1 MTKIVKS
8 GINSASELRNKI
20 IPRIDLLINVAETI
34 TADAT
39 ELADSEQQAH
49 IIVGSS
55 VTRAILKATDLFEN
69 AEGLKKASENLTASL
84 EKARQVPKLTD
95 DSKRT
100 HYTLQKLDKAIANA
114 KGIRN
119 RELKNKLDPAIL
131 AEVDILIRQAQ
142 EVKRNTSSTVAE
154 VNAMT
159 QKLNEKIEQA
169 IYVIPEG
176 ERAANKIQKRGLEKD
191 IQAAKNLRDFSLKGK
206 VESSVIR
213 ELNREITLASRVFNN
228 SKSTLNQVEAADQ
241 AIVAAMNIAI
251 EKAEKT
257 KEEEIPTEETAPE
270 VEENIDI
277 ENESTDEIESE
288 TEIEIDDKESEA
300 IEDTEAID
308 EINQIEE

>member
-20 IPRIDLLINVAETI
+20 IPRIDLLINFAETI

-49 IIVGSS
+49 IIVGFS

-206 VESSVIR
+206 VDSSVIR
-213 ELNREITLASRVFNN
+213 ELNRKITLAIRVFNN

-257 KEEEIPTEETAPE
+257 KEEEILVEENTIKD
-270 VEENIDI
+270 EENIDVEKDNI
-277 ENESTDEIESE
+277 DEIESE
-288 TEIEIDDKESEA
+288 TDDKVTDEV
-300 IEDTEAID
+300 EDTEEVTEID
-308 EINQIEE
+308 QIEE

>member
-49 IIVGSS
+49 IIVGFS

-228 SKSTLNQVEAADQ
+228 SKSTLN
-241 AIVAAMNIAI
+241 
-251 EKAEKT
+251 K
-257 KEEEIPTEETAPE
+257 
-270 VEENIDI
+270 
-277 ENESTDEIESE
+277 
-288 TEIEIDDKESEA
+288 
-300 IEDTEAID
+300 
-308 EINQIEE
+308 

>member
-8 GINSASELRNKI
+8 GINSASELRDKI

-49 IIVGSS
+49 IIVGFS

-69 AEGLKKASENLTASL
+69 AEGLKKASEDLTASL
-84 EKARQVPKLTD
+84 EKARQVPKLND

-142 EVKRNTSSTVAE
+142 EVRRNTSSTVAE

-176 ERAANKIQKRGLEKD
+176 ERAANKIQKRGL
-191 IQAAKNLRDFSLKGK
+191 
-206 VESSVIR
+206 
-213 ELNREITLASRVFNN
+213 
-228 SKSTLNQVEAADQ
+228 
-241 AIVAAMNIAI
+241 
-251 EKAEKT
+251 
-257 KEEEIPTEETAPE
+257 
-270 VEENIDI
+270 
-277 ENESTDEIESE
+277 
-288 TEIEIDDKESEA
+288 
-300 IEDTEAID
+300 
-308 EINQIEE
+308 

>member
-49 IIVGSS
+49 IIVGFS

-84 EKARQVPKLTD
+84 EKARQVPKLND

-206 VESSVIR
+206 VDSSVIR
-213 ELNREITLASRVFNN
+213 ELNRKITLASRVFNN

-257 KEEEIPTEETAPE
+257 KEEEILVEENTIKD
-270 VEENIDI
+270 EENIDVEKDNI
-277 ENESTDEIESE
+277 DEIESE
-288 TEIEIDDKESEA
+288 TDDKVTDEV
-300 IEDTEAID
+300 EDTEEVTEID
-308 EINQIEE
+308 QIEE